1 MAAQLSWRPSFRAC
15 GALAALA
22 LACAA
27 TAARGQAPNSPHTGY
42 AYPAGGQQGTSVQV
56 AVGGRFLDGASGAV
70 FTAPGLRAEISGYD
84 KPLNPRELTE
94 LRDKL
99 QEMQRGAVTP
109 ELRRQMVETR
119 ARIADSVRRNAS
131 PVLSEVVTLAV
142 TIDADAEPGP
152 VQLRLVTPLGLT
164 NPVAFSVGQL
174 PEVVEEEPAAAAP
187 VLAVPGRGRGGA
199 AAAAPPAATLAPPQR
214 ITLPAVVNGRIIPAD
229 TQPGR
234 GGAPRQ
240 PNQYQPGDADRYVF
254 EARKGQDLV
263 VAVSARDIMPYLAD
277 AVPGWFQA
285 TVGLFDSAGKEVA
298 YADDNRFQPDPVLHY
313 RIPADGDYSVE
324 IKDAIYRGREDF
336 VYRMSIGELP
346 FVTGI
351 FPLGGPARAK
361 TAVRVSGW
369 NLPTGSVTMDAT
381 GAGPGTAML
390 TVRRGAIV
398 SNRVPFALDALRDI
412 AEREPNNA
420 PNEAGALALPVIVNG
435 RIDASGD
442 VDVFAV
448 KGRAGDRIVVEVTA
462 RRLGSP
468 LDSVVEIVDAAG
480 ARIARSDDEV
490 DKAAGL
496 MTHQADSR
504 LMVALPAAGTCYVR
518 IGDLRG
524 KGGPE
529 YGYRLRV
536 GAPQPDFDVRITP
549 AEINAGG
556 GTSVVVTAHAIRRDG
571 FAGDIALALADA
583 PPGFTLSGGV
593 VPAGLDRVRFTLN
606 VPPMRPAGPIPLR
619 FEARATIEGKPV
631 VRPARAAEEMMQA
644 FAYWHLVPADS
655 VKVAVIA
662 RGGARV
668 PARYAG
674 SGSARLHAGGSVR
687 MQAALPAMRA
697 FEHVTLELSEPP
709 EGVTLRDV
717 SVNGNEA
724 EFVID
729 ADRSKAQPGLRGNLI
744 IVVSGQRVPPQRGGQ
759 AAAPGPA
766 ARRRIPIGT
775 LPAIPFEI
783 IPPR

>member
-1 MAAQLSWRPSFRAC
+1 MAAQHSRRPSFRAC

-27 TAARGQAPNSPHTGY
+27 PAARGQAPNSPHAGY

-56 AVGGRFLDGASGAV
+56 AVGGRFLEGASGAV
-70 FTAPGLRAEISGYD
+70 FTARGLRAEIAGHD

-99 QEMQRGAVTP
+99 QEMQKGAMTP
-109 ELRRQMVETR
+109 ELRRQIAGMR

-131 PVLSEVVTLAV
+131 PVLSEIVTLAV

-174 PEVVEEEPAAAAP
+174 PEVVEEEPATATPAAP
-187 VLAVPGRGRGGA
+187 GGGRGGA
-199 AAAAPPAATLAPPQR
+199 AAAVPPAAALAPPQR

-229 TQPGR
+229 TRPGR

-240 PNQYQPGDADRYVF
+240 PNQYQPGDADRFVF
-254 EARKGQDLV
+254 EARRGQDLV
-263 VAVSARDIMPYLAD
+263 IAVSARDIMPYLAD

-285 TVGLFDSAGKEVA
+285 TVALFDSTGKEVA

-313 RIPADGDYSVE
+313 KISADGDYTVE

-361 TAVRVSGW
+361 TAVQVSGW

-381 GAGPGTAML
+381 GAGPGTATL
-390 TVRRGAIV
+390 TVRRGATL

-412 AEREPNNA
+412 VEREPNNA
-420 PNEAGALALPVIVNG
+420 PAEAGALALPVVVNG
-435 RIDASGD
+435 RIGASGD

-448 KGRAGDRIVVEVTA
+448 KGRPGERIVVEVTA

-490 DKAAGL
+490 DRAAGL

-549 AEINAGG
+549 AEINAGA
-556 GTSVVVTAHAIRRDG
+556 GTSVVVTAHAIRKDG
-571 FAGDIALALADA
+571 FASDIALALKGA

-593 VPAGLDRVRFTLN
+593 VPAGRDRVRFTLN
-606 VPPMRPAGPIPLR
+606 VPPMRPAGPIPLS
-619 FEARATIEGKPV
+619 FDARATIQGQPV
-631 VRPARAAEEMMQA
+631 VRSARAAEEMMQA

-674 SGSARLHAGGSVR
+674 SGSARLQAGGSVR
-687 MQAALPAMRA
+687 MRAALPAMRA
-697 FEHVTLELSEPP
+697 FEHITLELSEPP

-717 SVNGNEA
+717 SVSGNEA

-729 ADRSKAQPGLRGNLI
+729 ADRSKAEPGLRGNLI
-744 IVVSGQRVPPQRGGQ
+744 VVVSGERIPPQRGGQ